1 MTSHRRKLLVGGWI
15 YFLQAVALVMGLGG
29 IALVALNPDSILLS
43 AVGTSVAFVG
53 WVGVLT
59 GLYFVGHSVS
69 E

>member
-15 YFLQAVALVMGLGG
+15 YFLQAIALVMGLGG
-29 IALVALNPDSILLS
+29 IALVALNPDNILLS